1 MVVINQNTSFKI
13 SGFTYTG
20 TDTQLNYTANVNAG
34 IAQPSKALILDST
47 SNLIGINSLN
57 LNSLSTTSLII
68 NGTTITNSIINNLA
82 ALDGVSAGTASA
94 SKALILDSSRNIIN
108 INSLTA
114 TNLIGTLLTAS
125 QTNIT
130 TVGALT
136 GLISNGNVNIAQH
149 NGTSTGLFLNSVL
162 VTASA
167 TELNRLKGITATT
180 LELNKLSGV
189 LSTTAEINKLNGL
202 LSTTAELNIL
212 NGVTTSSTE
221 INYLSGTNV
230 GTAIANKALIVG
242 AGPDVSGFRNINMSG
257 TVTSTAGRF
266 MMGGTTWGLS
276 HKSANTIV
284 EMVSYTDGANN
295 NYIGSYTSHDFSL
308 ATATL
313 RRLVVKSDGKIGINT
328 TVPIRQFDINAA
340 DGNCLRLIFNNNSG
354 TGTVYCDQSISS
366 TGDVSLTA
374 AGTAPGYTLTGGR
387 VLINNSTAS
396 TSTSTGALQVLGGL
410 GIAGNINSGGNITT
424 SGTILINKTNSA
436 NAVADFIGSNTYLNG
451 SHNRVLR
458 CSGSNVS
465 PVILEVQV
473 NQNTSLTSTN
483 SAWIGTTTTNDFQL
497 GSNNLS
503 RMTILSSGNIGI
515 GTTTPSYG
523 LDINGSLN
531 ATSLFLSGT
540 QVTATANQLNILNG
554 ATTSTTE
561 INTLAGVVAGTITA
575 SKAVVVSSSRH
586 IGTFGNI
593 TLDGV
598 IRILRLGDGLR
609 HDSDSNANSNTISIR
624 TITDTTSPASGA
636 IGTLNSHAFHLY
648 TNGST
653 NKRLTI
659 TNSGNVGIGTTTPN
673 YALEVNGIFDCNQ
686 KILIGT
692 STDTA
697 TTRLISALDSTLIA
711 GDNRVF
717 TLGRANSANNQSEFG
732 FRYIADG
739 STSNYLSL
747 GLHTSPTSLNILGSG
762 NVGIGTS
769 TPTEKLEINGNLLSS
784 GEIKTSI
791 GRFWM
796 LNTEYG
802 LSHAN
807 TTGGTAEI
815 ITYSNGIDDNS
826 IGTFSYNSFHL
837 ATSNT
842 NRLSITADG
851 DVSINNTTTS
861 TSATTGCLTLAGGL
875 GISDNIYIAKSTV
888 LGTTSRTNLTNWGI
902 TGIQFATSTSSYTL
916 TAGSTPTTL
925 VANSFAQPTFAATA
939 STTLTYAATVYIHNS
954 PTLTNLTATENH
966 YALYINAGRVKIA
979 TTTASTSTTTGALI
993 ISGGVGISGDSTI
1006 GGILSITNTT
1016 ASTNSTTG
1024 ALKISGGLGVAG
1036 AINIGSTLGVT
1047 GAISG
1052 SNTITTTVS
1061 GDGLRHSNGTINLI
1075 SNVVSA
1081 NNIGYLGTSSAH
1093 PLGLITSSISRVNID
1108 TSGNVG
1114 INTTTPDAR
1123 LEVNDVNGLCLRLSY
1138 NDLTN
1143 VDQTVKS
1150 DGTLYIKAASNDV
1163 FIGNASNTSQ
1173 SLYIGPDN
1181 ITGTSGLL
1189 RIVNS
1194 GGINY
1199 IQSGTNINN
1208 NSAADLFISN
1218 MKNTTSTSTRKFM
1231 IKADGKVGIQ
1241 TSAPTRQLE
1250 INASDGNCLRLTY
1263 NDSDGS
1269 ALNYTDFSVGI
1280 DGDLT
1285 INSSGGSINLTNTTD
1300 STSSTTGALVI
1311 SGGLGISDITDA
1323 TSSTNGGAFTLAGG
1337 AAIAKKLFVGG
1348 TLTITGSIN
1357 GTLATAAQ
1365 TNITSVGTLTGL
1377 TSSGAVTITNNT
1389 SSSST
1394 TTGALKV
1401 TGGIGCAENINAAG
1415 YIKTTYLQVGTS
1427 TDTTRLISALDSAQ
1441 ATSTTK
1447 YITLGKS
1454 ATNGNQAELGFFYNG
1469 SDDLSNALT
1478 FGFYGG
1484 EKARLTKW
1492 GGLLLNT
1499 TTETWNSNKS
1509 RLAINGDHYTE
1520 YLMTF
1525 NTTNATNSRGIAF
1538 LYNSTIITGGIS
1550 MGSGYLLFTGS
1561 SDYRLKKN
1569 ISIMQDNALS
1579 KIKKIRPVD
1588 YKWISNNNICNGFIA
1603 HELQEIYPY
1612 AVDGEKDAIN
1622 ADGSI
1627 NPQGV
1632 DYGRITPLLTK
1643 GIQEQQQII
1652 EELQNENISLKKQ
1665 LQSILERLDILELNK
1680 FNH

>member
-57 LNSLSTTSLII
+57 LNSLSTTSLTV
-68 NGTTITNSIINNLA
+68 NGTLISNNIINNLV
-82 ALDGVSAGTASA
+82 ALDGVSPGTASA
-94 SKALILDSSRNIIN
+94 SKALIVDSSRNITN
-108 INSLTA
+108 INSLVA
-114 TNLIGTLLTAS
+114 TNLTGTLQTASQANITTIGTLTSLT
-125 QTNIT
+125 
-130 TVGALT
+130 
-136 GLISNGNVNIAQH
+136 SNGNVNIAQH
-149 NGTSTGLFLNSVL
+149 NGTTIGLQLNGVL
-162 VTASA
+162 VTAGAS
-167 TELNRLKGITATT
+167 ELNRLKGITATT
-180 LELNKLSGV
+180 SELNKLSGV

-202 LSTTAELNIL
+202 LSTTSELNIL
-212 NGVTTSSTE
+212 NGVTTSTAE
-221 INYLSGTNV
+221 INYLSGTTI
-230 GTAIANKALIVG
+230 GTAVANKALIVG
-242 AGPDVSGFRNINMSG
+242 AGPDVSGFRNINLSG
-257 TVTSTAGRF
+257 TITSSGGRF

-276 HKSANTIV
+276 HKSTNTVV
-284 EMVSYTDGANN
+284 EMVSYTDGSNN
-295 NYIGSYTSHDFSL
+295 NYMGTYTAHDFSI
-308 ATATL
+308 ATGTL
-313 RRLVVKSDGKIGINT
+313 RRLVIKSDGKIGTNT

-374 AGTAPGYTLTGGR
+374 AGTAPGFTLTGGR

-410 GIAGNINSGGNITT
+410 GIGGNINSAGNITT

-465 PVILEVQV
+465 PVILEIQV
-473 NQNTSLTSTN
+473 NQNTSSTTTN

-540 QVTATANQLNILNG
+540 QVTANANQLNILNG
-554 ATTSTTE
+554 VTATTAE
-561 INTLAGVVAGTITA
+561 INALTGVTPGTITA
-575 SKAVVVSSSRH
+575 SKAVVVSSLRH
-586 IGTFGNI
+586 IGTFGNMSS
-593 TLDGV
+593 DGV
-598 IRILRLGDGLR
+598 ISIHRLGEGLR
-609 HDSDSNANSNTISIR
+609 HNSDSNVNSNTVSIR
-624 TITDTTSPASGA
+624 TVTDTTSPASGA
-636 IGTLNSHAFHLY
+636 IGTTNNHAFHLY
-648 TNGST
+648 TNGPS
-653 NKRLTI
+653 NKRLSI

-673 YALEVNGIFDCNQ
+673 YTFEVNGTIDCSQ
-686 KILIGT
+686 RILIGT

-697 TTRLISALDSTLIA
+697 TTRMISALDNTLLT
-711 GDNRVF
+711 GENRVF
-717 TLGRANSANNQSEFG
+717 TLGRANSTNNQSEFG

-762 NVGIGTS
+762 NVGIGTTS
-769 TPTEKLEINGNLLSS
+769 PTEKLEINGNLLTS
-784 GEIKTSI
+784 GEIKSTS

-802 LSHAN
+802 LSHTN
-807 TTGGTAEI
+807 STGGGAEI

-837 ATSNT
+837 TTYNT

-851 DVSINNTTTS
+851 DISINNNTAS
-861 TSATTGCLTLAGGL
+861 TSSTTGCLTLAGGL
-875 GISDNIYIAKSTV
+875 GISGNTYIANSIV
-888 LGTTSRTNLTNWGI
+888 LGTTSRTNLTNWDVN
-902 TGIQFATSTSSYTL
+902 GIQFATSSSSYTL
-916 TAGSTPTTL
+916 TAGSTPTKL

-939 STTLTYAATVYIHNS
+939 STNLTYAATVYIHNS

-993 ISGGVGISGDSTI
+993 ISGGVGIAADSTI

-1061 GDGLRHSNGTINLI
+1061 GDGLRHSNGTINLV

-1081 NNIGYLGTSSAH
+1081 NNIGYLGTSSVH
-1093 PLGLITSSISRVNID
+1093 PLGLITSGISRVNID

-1114 INTTTPDAR
+1114 INTTSPDAK
-1123 LEVNDVNGLCLRLSY
+1123 LEINDVNGTCLRLSY
-1138 NDLTN
+1138 NDITN

-1163 FIGNASNTSQ
+1163 FIGNATNTSQ

-1181 ITGTSGLL
+1181 VSGTGGLL

-1199 IQSGTNINN
+1199 IQSGTNINS

-1218 MKNTTSTSTRKFM
+1218 MKNTTSSSTRKFM
-1231 IKADGKVGIQ
+1231 IKADGKIGIQ

-1269 ALNYTDFSVGI
+1269 AVNYTDFSVGT
-1280 DGDLT
+1280 DGDLI
-1285 INSSGGSINLTNTTD
+1285 INSTGGTINLTNTTD

-1311 SGGLGISDITDA
+1311 SGGIGISDTLDA
-1323 TSSTNGGAFTLAGG
+1323 TSITNGGSFTTAGGMAINKKLYVGGDIIGSGNISLSKISLNNATIFPTTIHCGEVANDRIIGLYYKTSTSDFYGFGAKDSQLKIQTSGSQGIGFYTDSTPTSVGNEQIKITSTNTLIKNILTIGVNTSLTNRLNFAGTNGDSTTDHTVIAERIYIENTEKSELILFKGNDMVHSAGPDRIRLRSAEIRFQTYDAANETFATLNDNNDRLCILNNGRVGINTDQSTHQLHVNGTTRTNSIIVGSNNVTSSTIINGIIAGSINFGSSG
-1337 AAIAKKLFVGG
+1337 AAIFVDVNITYTSPSGSAPISVNATIVNITSNADRFLVNVRSITSTG
-1348 TLTITGSIN
+1348 LTFRVSRIDSIN
-1357 GTLATAAQ
+1357 GIWAT
-1365 TNITSVGTLTGL
+1365 G
-1377 TSSGAVTITNNT
+1377 
-1389 SSSST
+1389 
-1394 TTGALKV
+1394 
-1401 TGGIGCAENINAAG
+1401 
-1415 YIKTTYLQVGTS
+1415 
-1427 TDTTRLISALDSAQ
+1427 
-1441 ATSTTK
+1441 
-1447 YITLGKS
+1447 
-1454 ATNGNQAELGFFYNG
+1454 
-1469 SDDLSNALT
+1469 
-1478 FGFYGG
+1478 
-1484 EKARLTKW
+1484 
-1492 GGLLLNT
+1492 
-1499 TTETWNSNKS
+1499 
-1509 RLAINGDHYTE
+1509 
-1520 YLMTF
+1520 
-1525 NTTNATNSRGIAF
+1525 
-1538 LYNSTIITGGIS
+1538 
-1550 MGSGYLLFTGS
+1550 
-1561 SDYRLKKN
+1561 
-1569 ISIMQDNALS
+1569 
-1579 KIKKIRPVD
+1579 
-1588 YKWISNNNICNGFIA
+1588 
-1603 HELQEIYPY
+1603 
-1612 AVDGEKDAIN
+1612 
-1622 ADGSI
+1622 
-1627 NPQGV
+1627 
-1632 DYGRITPLLTK
+1632 
-1643 GIQEQQQII
+1643 
-1652 EELQNENISLKKQ
+1652 
-1665 LQSILERLDILELNK
+1665 QSIHYQIY
-1680 FNH
+1680 F